1 MKAKGKLKVNKGKFI
16 RFWCLVIIGLALINL
31 AVSFIKYPEQYI
43 TTWKKALRDD
53 LAKGNQSAIEY
64 YNNTY
69 VANGKL
75 LFGNDYVVTS
85 EYLNMATVVDY
96 ETSDEGVMLITA
108 DGNGY
113 FIEK

>member
-1 MKAKGKLKVNKGKFI
+1 MKAKGKLKVNKGKFV

-53 LAKGNQSAIEY
+53 LAEGNQKAVEY

-75 LFGNDYVVTS
+75 LFAD
-85 EYLNMATVVDY
+85 EYLNMATVVGY
-96 ETSDEGVMLITA
+96 ETSDGGVMLITA